1 VHTHPRVSLSML
13 SHWNWTVEEDLAFFD
28 REGVEVIG
36 LSLAK
41 MQAAGGWE
49 HYVDRI
55 RAGGYRVTN
64 LVGLGPIP
72 WSDPSKRAEGV
83 ARTRV
88 ALDAAV
94 AFGAEHMILTTG
106 PAGSLTWEEAADA
119 YADTVGPVLEEY
131 ATSGMRVT
139 LEHTNGLR
147 VDVGFL
153 HTLHDAIDF
162 ARRLGVGVCME
173 MNACWAERGLGAT
186 IAAGIDTIGIVQI
199 SDFAVG
205 TMSTPH
211 RLVPGDGDIPMERI
225 VGQLLA
231 AGYPG
236 VFDLEMIGP
245 RIEEEGYES
254 ASTRAVEYVGALLTR
269 LGA

>member
-1 VHTHPRVSLSML
+1 MQTHPRVSLSEL
-13 SHWNWTVEEDLAFFD
+13 SHWNWTVEEDLDFFD
-28 REGVEVIG
+28 REGVQVIG

-49 HYVDRI
+49 QFVDRI

-72 WSDPSKRAEGV
+72 WSDPTKRADGV
-83 ARTRV
+83 ARTRN

-94 AFGAEHMILTTG
+94 ALGAETMILTTG

-119 YADTVGPVLEEY
+119 YADTVGPVLGEY
-131 ATSGMRVT
+131 AGRGPRVT

-153 HTLHDAIDF
+153 HTLRDAIDF

-173 MNACWAERGLGAT
+173 INACWAERGLADT
-186 IAAGIDTIGIVQI
+186 IADGVDTIGIVQL

-205 TMSTPH
+205 TMSTPN
-211 RLVPGDGDIPMERI
+211 RLVPGDGDIPMARI

-245 RIEEEGYES
+245 RIEEEGYPS